1 MTSPPKLRLQP
12 RDWQAEALDLWE
24 SNNRLGV
31 VAVVTG
37 GGKTAFAELCLERVW
52 QTSPGHRVAIVVPT
66 SALLDQWHV
75 SLEEDM
81 GLGARDIATYSGDGK
96 SSSPGL
102 VNLFV
107 INTARSEVAKLCSAG
122 PMGLVVDECHRAA
135 SPENARALEGRHA
148 FALGLSATPERDY
161 DNKFMEVVAP
171 KLGPIIYRYG
181 YNEARRDGVIVPFD
195 LQNISV
201 PLTAQ
206 EEVEY
211 ERHSSRVRRL
221 SGMARNGANVEDQ
234 LIRAL
239 QRRSSFAA
247 GVKMR
252 VPVAL
257 RLLDDH
263 RGEKVIVFH
272 EKIAAVEAIAHGL
285 RQRGHRATTYHS
297 KIGGPLRRDN
307 LRMFRR
313 GEVDVLV
320 TCRALDEG
328 INVPD
333 ASVGIIASS
342 TASTRQRI
350 QRLGRLLRPAPGKS
364 ASTICTLFATDC
376 EKRRL
381 AEEAN
386 RLTDITNVTWH
397 ESTARL

>member
-148 FALGLSATPERDY
+148 LALGLRSEERRVG
-161 DNKFMEVVAP
+161 KEC
-171 KLGPIIYRYG
+171 R
-181 YNEARRDGVIVPFD
+181 
-195 LQNISV
+195 
-201 PLTAQ
+201 
-206 EEVEY
+206 
-211 ERHSSRVRRL
+211 SRW
-221 SGMARNGANVEDQ
+221 S
-234 LIRAL
+234 
-239 QRRSSFAA
+239 
-247 GVKMR
+247 
-252 VPVAL
+252 P
-257 RLLDDH
+257 
-263 RGEKVIVFH
+263 
-272 EKIAAVEAIAHGL
+272 
-285 RQRGHRATTYHS
+285 YH
-297 KIGGPLRRDN
+297 
-307 LRMFRR
+307 
-313 GEVDVLV
+313 
-320 TCRALDEG
+320 
-328 INVPD
+328 
-333 ASVGIIASS
+333 
-342 TASTRQRI
+342 
-350 QRLGRLLRPAPGKS
+350 
-364 ASTICTLFATDC
+364 
-376 EKRRL
+376 
-381 AEEAN
+381 
-386 RLTDITNVTWH
+386 
-397 ESTARL
+397 